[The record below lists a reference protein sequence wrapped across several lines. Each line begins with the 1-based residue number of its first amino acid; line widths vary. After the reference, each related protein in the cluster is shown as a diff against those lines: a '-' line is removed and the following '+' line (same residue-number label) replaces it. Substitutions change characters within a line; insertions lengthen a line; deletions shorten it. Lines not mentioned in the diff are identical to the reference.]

1 MINVDNMCNCF
12 SQNMK
17 VNESD
22 FTFTSQTGSDPVQC
36 GYADDCNGG
45 HSLNPCPHFGTAI
58 IDTRGTE
65 LVVDP
70 TVCSNFGYSL

>member
-17 VNESD
+17 VND
-22 FTFTSQTGSDPVQC
+22 PGSDPVQC

>member
-17 VNESD
+17 VNEND

-36 GYADDCNGG
+36 GYADDCNGDI
-45 HSLNPCPHFGTAI
+45 H
-58 IDTRGTE
+58 
-65 LVVDP
+65 
-70 TVCSNFGYSL
+70 